1 MGPSFEYSL
10 TVGRRSL
17 TVIHTPRLTPAALGL
32 AWNYDLGKRQ
42 NPLNLPAFQPSH
54 LPTFQLY
61 NLPTFSKSVCLLVQ
75 NRDVQGGTE
84 RPFRCLDKITGFS
97 NENIYLPK
105 SMFRCRICAN
115 QGEDQLRQYGK
126 TWWKNSNSLC
136 STMSPS
142 LSKRHHILQCFH
154 FLGSILDTDENHWQ
168 FIHTSDD

>member
-17 TVIHTPRLTPAALGL
+17 TVIHTPRLAPAALGL

-42 NPLNLPAFQPSH
+42 NPLNLPAFQTSH

-84 RPFRCLDKITGFS
+84 RPFRCLDKITAGFS

-126 TWWKNSNSLC
+126 TWWKNSVLDNV
-136 STMSPS
+136 S
-142 LSKRHHILQCFH
+142 LSVKTTPHSAKKEEKNKQINLQKK
-154 FLGSILDTDENHWQ
+154 W
-168 FIHTSDD
+168 

>member
-1 MGPSFEYSL
+1 MGSSFEYSYTRL
-10 TVGRRSL
+10 ASRLRRSARWKCLETGDMIKPLEHSNLL
-17 TVIHTPRLTPAALGL
+17 T
-32 AWNYDLGKRQ
+32 
-42 NPLNLPAFQPSH
+42 FQPSN
-54 LPTFQLY
+54 LPTFQPSNLPTFHPSYLTTFVIQLY

-84 RPFRCLDKITGFS
+84 RHFRCLDKITGFS

-105 SMFRCRICAN
+105 SMFRWRICAN

-142 LSKRHHILQCFH
+142 LSKRHHILQKKKKR
-154 FLGSILDTDENHWQ
+154 
-168 FIHTSDD
+168 TSK